1 MWLFEFY
8 ETEVI
13 FLRIHRMSA
22 TFGKLYQQT
31 LHLSDGLNI
40 IQAPNETGKSTWCA
54 FLLSILYGINSRE
67 RDRAGFIA
75 DKNRYAPW
83 SGAAMSG
90 RLDCRVGEDELTLL
104 RETKRQTAPLG
115 DFKAVR
121 GGTMDEYPGLTG
133 QNCGEALLGVS
144 REVYERSAFIR
155 QAGLPVTQDAGL
167 EKRIAALITTGEE
180 DTSYSEAADALNKQL
195 NRRRHNK
202 TGRLPALELELA
214 EAVRQLEALT
224 GSEAQLTEARREL
237 FRLTEQGAELS
248 RLLKLHDLWDA
259 AKERRLLSEAESAA
273 ADAERTAASLRRGA
287 EDTRLP
293 ENETIGRLRGAIV
306 NLETVRKSVNAAM
319 VEKDAAMKASVR
331 AETAVSESPFAG
343 KSLEDSK
350 KEAATIPTAR
360 APLTPAKVIL
370 AIVALLC
377 LVLAVFL
384 LGWKDSHGFAIQGL
398 VPGTLFALSAGS
410 IPLLWKLH
418 LHDTAQARN
427 SLLLK
432 RFHTADLAEIAAL
445 ADTYAALCQ
454 NRDEAQNAVVKA
466 TATYDAL
473 YASLTSN
480 EQGILLEVRRFAPA
494 AFDIPAADA
503 ALREC
508 AVRRRELSAA
518 ESAAEAARLRYE
530 TMCRQ
535 LPDRNPSAEEPSA
548 PPSQSRE
555 ALNTEL
561 LSVKAALSAAQSAA
575 DRLIG
580 QITALGGREALEAQM
595 EQLRLQIDVLEGEY
609 QAITLAMETLDGANA
624 ALQNRFSPLLGRRT
638 AEIFSSLTDG
648 AYSGVVLDRSFH
660 LSAEPTGDTVWRD
673 AGLLSAGAGD
683 QLYLAARLAICELVL
698 PDKDPP
704 PLVLDDALA
713 NFDDIRCTSA
723 LRLLKEEG
731 KKRQLLLFTCHS
743 REAVFFA
750 DDPEVSVQ
758 RLTNGPSGV

>member
-13 FLRIHRMSA
+13 YLRIHRMSA
-22 TFGKLYQQT
+22 TFGKLSQRT

-54 FLLSILYGINSRE
+54 FLLSMLYGINSRE
-67 RDRAGFIA
+67 RDRVGFIA

-83 SGAAMSG
+83 SGAAMAG
-90 RLDCRVGEDELTLL
+90 RLDCRIGGNELTLL

-121 GGTMDEYPGLTG
+121 AGTMDEYPGLTG
-133 QNCGEALLGVS
+133 QNCGETLLGVS

-180 DTSYSEAADALNKQL
+180 DTSYSEAAAALNKQL

-214 EAVRQLEALT
+214 DTVSQLEALT
-224 GSEAQLTEARREL
+224 GAEAQLSDQHREL
-237 FRLTEQGAELS
+237 SRLTEQEAELS

-259 AKERRLLSEAESAA
+259 SKERRLLSEAEDAA
-273 ADAERTAASLRRGA
+273 EAAEQTAVTLRRRA
-287 EDTRLP
+287 EEARLP

-319 VEKDAAMKASVR
+319 AEKDAAMKAGVK

-343 KSLEDSK
+343 RTAE
-350 KEAATIPTAR
+350 EAHRVAQN
-360 APLTPAKVIL
+360 APPIRPKTWWFPIL
-370 AIVALLC
+370 L
-377 LVLAVFL
+377 LAVGAGGTFLLSALNGEPYPLWAFATMGGIGFL
-384 LGWKDSHGFAIQGL
+384 LGIYAVFSRERGDRKKQTAYLAAYGAS
-398 VPGTLFALSAGS
+398 SAE
-410 IPLLWKLH
+410 
-418 LHDTAQARN
+418 
-427 SLLLK
+427 
-432 RFHTADLAEIAAL
+432 DLAAL
-445 ADTYAALCQ
+445 ADDYAAACRR
-454 NRDEAQNAVVKA
+454 RDEAQNAVVKA

-508 AVRRRELSAA
+508 AVRRRELTVA
-518 ESAAEAARLRYE
+518 ENAAEAARLRYE
-530 TMCRQ
+530 TMRRQ
-535 LPDRNPSAEEPSA
+535 IPEQTAPVEEPSA
-548 PPSQSRE
+548 PPTQSRE
-555 ALNTEL
+555 TLNTEL
-561 LSVKAALSAAQSAA
+561 LSAKAALSAAQSAS
-575 DRLIG
+575 DRLTG
-580 QITALGGREALEAQM
+580 QIAALGGREALEAQT

-609 QAITLAMETLDGANA
+609 QSIALAMETLDDANA

-638 AEIFSSLTDG
+638 AELFSSLTDG
-648 AYSGVVLDRSFH
+648 AYSGVVLDRSFR

-673 AGLLSAGAGD
+673 AGLLSTGAGD

-698 PDKDPP
+698 PDTDPP

-713 NFDDIRCTSA
+713 NFDDSRCASA

-743 REAVFFA
+743 REAAFFA

-758 RLTNGPSGV
+758 RLTNDPSEV

>member
-1 MWLFEFY
+1 MMWLFEFY

-13 FLRIHRMSA
+13 YLRIHRMSA
-22 TFGKLYQQT
+22 TFGKLSQRT

-54 FLLSILYGINSRE
+54 FLLSMLYGINSRE
-67 RDRAGFIA
+67 RDRVGFIA

-83 SGAAMSG
+83 SGAAMAG
-90 RLDCRVGEDELTLL
+90 RLDCRIGGNELTLL

-121 GGTMDEYPGLTG
+121 AGTMDEYPGLTG
-133 QNCGEALLGVS
+133 QNCGETLLGVS

-180 DTSYSEAADALNKQL
+180 DTSYSEAAAALNKQL

-214 EAVRQLEALT
+214 DTVSQLEALT
-224 GSEAQLTEARREL
+224 GAEAQLSDQHREL
-237 FRLTEQGAELS
+237 SRLTEQEAELS

-259 AKERRLLSEAESAA
+259 SKERRLLSEAEDAA
-273 ADAERTAASLRRGA
+273 EAAEQTAVTLRRRA
-287 EDTRLP
+287 EEARLP

-319 VEKDAAMKASVR
+319 AEKDAAMKAGVK

-343 KSLEDSK
+343 RTAE
-350 KEAATIPTAR
+350 EAHRVAQN
-360 APLTPAKVIL
+360 APPIRPKTWWFPIL
-370 AIVALLC
+370 L
-377 LVLAVFL
+377 LAVGAGGTFLLSALNGEPYPLWAFATMGGIGFL
-384 LGWKDSHGFAIQGL
+384 LGIYAVFSRERGDRKKQTAYLAAYGAS
-398 VPGTLFALSAGS
+398 SAE
-410 IPLLWKLH
+410 
-418 LHDTAQARN
+418 
-427 SLLLK
+427 
-432 RFHTADLAEIAAL
+432 DLAAL
-445 ADTYAALCQ
+445 ADDYAAACRR
-454 NRDEAQNAVVKA
+454 RDEAQNAVVKA

-508 AVRRRELSAA
+508 AVRRRELTVA
-518 ESAAEAARLRYE
+518 ENAAEAARLRYE
-530 TMCRQ
+530 TMRRQ
-535 LPDRNPSAEEPSA
+535 IPEQTAPVEEPSA
-548 PPSQSRE
+548 PPTQSRE
-555 ALNTEL
+555 TLNTEL
-561 LSVKAALSAAQSAA
+561 LSAKAALSAAQSAS
-575 DRLIG
+575 DRLTG
-580 QITALGGREALEAQM
+580 QIAALGGREALEAQT

-609 QAITLAMETLDGANA
+609 QSIALAMETLDDANA

-638 AEIFSSLTDG
+638 AELFSSLTDG
-648 AYSGVVLDRSFH
+648 AYSGVVLDRSFR

-673 AGLLSAGAGD
+673 AGLLSTGAGD

-698 PDKDPP
+698 PDTDPP

-713 NFDDIRCTSA
+713 NFDDSRCASA

-743 REAVFFA
+743 REAAFFA

-758 RLTNGPSGV
+758 RLTNDPSEV

>member
-1 MWLFEFY
+1 MMWLFEFY

-22 TFGKLYQQT
+22 TFGKLHQQT

-54 FLLSILYGINSRE
+54 FLLSMLYGINSRE

-83 SGAAMSG
+83 SGVAMSG
-90 RLDCRVGEDELTLL
+90 QLVCRIGEDEVTLL

-115 DFKAVR
+115 DFKAVHE
-121 GGTMDEYPGLTG
+121 GTMDEYPGLTG
-133 QNCGEALLGVS
+133 QNCGETLLGVN

-180 DTSYSEAADALNKQL
+180 DTSYSEAAAALNKQL
-195 NRRRHNK
+195 NRRRHHK
-202 TGRLPALELELA
+202 TGRLPVLEQELA
-214 EAVRQLEALT
+214 EAVRQLEALAE
-224 GSEAQLTEARREL
+224 SENQLGKQRREL
-237 FRLTEQGAELS
+237 LRLTELEAELS

-259 AKERRLLSEAESAA
+259 AQERRLLAEVESAVK
-273 ADAERTAASLRRGA
+273 DAEHTAVNLRRQA
-287 EDTRLP
+287 EERRLP
-293 ENETIGRLRGAIV
+293 ENEAIGRLRGAIV
-306 NLETVRKSVNAAM
+306 NLETVRKSVNTAM
-319 VEKDAAMKASVR
+319 AEKDAAMKAGVK
-331 AETAVSESPFAG
+331 AETAISENPFAG
-343 KSLEDSK
+343 RTPEDAHRVAQSAPSIRPKSWWLPVLLLAVGAGGTFLLSALNGEPYPLWALAAMGGIGFLMGVYAIFNRERGDRK
-350 KEAATIPTAR
+350 KQAAY
-360 APLTPAKVIL
+360 L
-370 AIVALLC
+370 AAYGASSPE
-377 LVLAVFL
+377 VLAT
-384 LGWKDSHGFAIQGL
+384 L
-398 VPGTLFALSAGS
+398 VE
-410 IPLLWKLH
+410 
-418 LHDTAQARN
+418 D
-427 SLLLK
+427 
-432 RFHTADLAEIAAL
+432 
-445 ADTYAALCQ
+445 YAAAC
-454 NRDEAQNAVVKA
+454 RRHDEAQNALVKA

-518 ESAAEAARLRYE
+518 ENAAEAARLRYE

-535 LPDRNPSAEEPSA
+535 IPDRAPSAEEPSA

-555 ALNTEL
+555 ALNAEL

-575 DRLIG
+575 DHLTG
-580 QITALGGREALEAQM
+580 QIAALGGREALEAQT

-609 QAITLAMETLDGANA
+609 QSIALAMETLDDANA

-638 AEIFSSLTDG
+638 AELFSALTDG

-698 PDKDPP
+698 PDTAPP

-713 NFDDIRCTSA
+713 NFDDNRCATA
-723 LRLLKEEG
+723 LRLLKEEA

-743 REAVFFA
+743 READFFA

-758 RLTNGPSGV
+758 RLTNSPSGV

>member
-13 FLRIHRMSA
+13 YLRIHRMSA
-22 TFGKLYQQT
+22 TFGKLSQRT

-83 SGAAMSG
+83 SGVAMSG
-90 RLDCRVGEDELTLL
+90 RLDCRVGDNELTLL

-121 GGTMDEYPGLTG
+121 AGTMDEYPGLTG
-133 QNCGEALLGVS
+133 QNCGETLLGVS

-180 DTSYSEAADALNKQL
+180 DTSYSEAAAALNKQL

-202 TGRLPALELELA
+202 TGRLPALELELSD
-214 EAVRQLEALT
+214 AVRQLEALA
-224 GSEAQLTEARREL
+224 GAEAQLVDHRRDL
-237 FRLTEQGAELS
+237 FHLTEQETELS

-259 AKERRLLSEAESAA
+259 AKERRLLSEVESAA
-273 ADAERTAASLRRGA
+273 EDAEQTAANLRRRA

-293 ENETIGRLRGAIV
+293 ENESIGRLRGAIV

-319 VEKDAAMKASVR
+319 AEKDTAMKAGVK

-343 KSLEDSK
+343 RTAE
-350 KEAATIPTAR
+350 EAHR
-360 APLTPAKVIL
+360 AAQNAPPIRPKTWWFSIL
-370 AIVALLC
+370 L
-377 LVLAVFL
+377 LAVGAGGTFL
-384 LGWKDSHGFAIQGL
+384 LSALNGEPYPLWALAAMGGVGFLSGVHAVFSRERGDRKKQSAYLATYGASSAEGL
-398 VPGTLFALSAGS
+398 
-410 IPLLWKLH
+410 
-418 LHDTAQARN
+418 
-427 SLLLK
+427 
-432 RFHTADLAEIAAL
+432 AAL
-445 ADTYAALCQ
+445 ADDYAAACRR
-454 NRDEAQNAVVKA
+454 RDEAQNAVVKA

-530 TMCRQ
+530 TMRRQ
-535 LPDRNPSAEEPSA
+535 TPYRDPSAEEPSA

-555 ALNTEL
+555 NLNAEL

-575 DRLIG
+575 DRLTG
-580 QITALGGREALEAQM
+580 QMTSLGGREALEAQT
-595 EQLRLQIDVLEGEY
+595 EQLRLQIDLLEGEY
-609 QAITLAMETLDGANA
+609 QSIALAMETLDDANA

-638 AEIFSSLTDG
+638 AELFSALTDG
-648 AYSGVVLDRSFH
+648 AYSGVVLDRSFR

-673 AGLLSAGAGD
+673 AGLLSTGAGD

-698 PDKDPP
+698 PDMDPP

-713 NFDDIRCTSA
+713 NFDDSRCASA

-743 REAVFFA
+743 REAAFFA

-758 RLTNGPSGV
+758 RLTNDPSEV

>member
-1 MWLFEFY
+1 MMWLFEFY

-13 FLRIHRMSA
+13 YLRIHRMSA
-22 TFGKLYQQT
+22 TFGKLSQRT

-90 RLDCRVGEDELTLL
+90 RLDCRVGDNELTLL

-121 GGTMDEYPGLTG
+121 AGTMDEYPGLTG
-133 QNCGEALLGVS
+133 QNCGETLLGVS

-180 DTSYSEAADALNKQL
+180 DTSYSEAAAALNKQL

-202 TGRLPALELELA
+202 TGRLPALELELSDTA
-214 EAVRQLEALT
+214 RQLEALA
-224 GSEAQLTEARREL
+224 GAENQLVDHRREL
-237 FRLTEQGAELS
+237 FRLTEQEAELS

-259 AKERRLLSEAESAA
+259 SKERRLLSEAEDAA
-273 ADAERTAASLRRGA
+273 KAAGQTAANLRRRA
-287 EDTRLP
+287 EEARLP

-319 VEKDAAMKASVR
+319 AEKDAAMKAGVK

-343 KSLEDSK
+343 KPAE
-350 KEAATIPTAR
+350 EAQRAAASIPEPRKDTWLFPVVLLVGGLALGVLLHVLLT
-360 APLTPAKVIL
+360 APLPMWQIAAPACGLGVICGL
-370 AIVALLC
+370 IV
-377 LVLAVFL
+377 
-384 LGWKDSHGFAIQGL
+384 GFAL
-398 VPGTLFALSAGS
+398 KRADEKRRSAYLSAYGAS
-410 IPLLWKLH
+410 S
-418 LHDTAQARN
+418 AE
-427 SLLLK
+427 
-432 RFHTADLAEIAAL
+432 DLAAL
-445 ADTYAALCQ
+445 AGDYAAACRR
-454 NRDEAQNAVVKA
+454 RDEAQNAVVKA

-480 EQGILLEVRRFAPA
+480 EQGILLEVRRFAPS

-518 ESAAEAARLRYE
+518 ESTAEAARLRYE
-530 TMCRQ
+530 TMRRQ
-535 LPDRNPSAEEPSA
+535 TPDRDPSAEEPSA

-555 ALNTEL
+555 SLNVEL

-575 DRLIG
+575 DRLTG
-580 QITALGGREALEAQM
+580 QIAALGGREALEAQT

-609 QAITLAMETLDGANA
+609 QSIALAMETLDNANA

-638 AEIFSSLTDG
+638 AELFSSLTDG
-648 AYSGVVLDRSFH
+648 AYSGVVLDRSFR

-673 AGLLSAGAGD
+673 AGLLSTGAGD

-698 PDKDPP
+698 PDMDPP

-713 NFDDIRCTSA
+713 NFDDSRCTSA

-743 REAVFFA
+743 REAAFFS

-758 RLTNGPSGV
+758 RLTNDPSEV